1 MSRLSSEAKSKLE
14 ELKQEYIL
22 SLPNKVKALET
33 FWNANELEQLGMKC
47 HKIAGSS
54 ASFGLPDIS
63 FAARTLEALCKTRL
77 EHHRAVKT
85 DLKDDKTLVDG
96 FTVLLE
102 ALHKNII

>member
-1 MSRLSSEAKSKLE
+1 MSRLSAEAKSKLE

-22 SLPNKVKALET
+22 SLPNKVKALEAY
-33 FWNANELEQLGMKC
+33 WNTNELEQLRMKC

-54 ASFGLPDIS
+54 ASFDLPDIS

-77 EHHRAVKT
+77 EHNRAVKINI
-85 DLKDDKTLVDG
+85 KDDKTLVDG

-102 ALHKNII
+102 TLHKNII